1 MNIIHEQR
9 ESILTDNN
17 NAQTDF
23 VSILNGLKTDVTEIN
38 VKIPLQGELDLS
50 ILSEKGFERM
60 TTLLFSEGEITG
72 IRNIPTGISKLV
84 CCKNL
89 LVELEDLPGSLL
101 YLNINHNYLTSFDFT
116 KVPYLE
122 ELHCDDNKIQEFKNL
137 PSSLTSLYC
146 EQNKLKKLDLKGLK
160 NLKTLHCSNNP
171 LLMIDNLPE
180 TIHDFVSE
188 NNSFGLVTNIEAENI
203 DGDNDKDS
211 VNIDKKINYMEA
223 IKSYF
228 RLKNKYENELLKKKR
243 TAFKSKSSKKAG
255 SHKASMI
262 KGKCIHCNRPVGTIF
277 STNENGYAA
286 LCGDKI
292 NPCKLNIKLVRGD
305 FISNDEM
312 LYIYKGLLERSKTDI
327 IRLKLNTLFSYISEG
342 QSVEKFKEIM
352 EDYNETSETYSEVL
366 KNHNEMYNNEEKK
379 EMIRNK
385 NEMFHDLN
393 RKIRALLAEYE
404 NDDNKEILRN
414 AVKIY
419 IHDLLPEIENLR
431 RLKYDIVEMDDNVL
445 FQKEFDISKLDFV
458 YGEQPSVKSFKK

>member
-9 ESILTDNN
+9 ESIINDNN

-23 VSILNGLKTDVTEIN
+23 VSILNGLKTNVTEIN

-101 YLNINHNYLTSFDFT
+101 YLNINHNYLTLFDFT
-116 KVPYLE
+116 KVPHLE

-188 NNSFGLVTNIEAENI
+188 NNSFGLVTNVE
-203 DGDNDKDS
+203 DNDDDVDDKDS

-243 TAFKSKSSKKAG
+243 TAFKSKSSKTAG

-277 STNENGYAA
+277 STNENGYTA
-286 LCGDKI
+286 LCGDKV
-292 NPCKLNIKLVRGD
+292 NPCKLNIKLIRGD
-305 FISNDEM
+305 FVSNDEM
-312 LYIYKGLLERSKTDI
+312 LYLYKGLLERSKTDI

-352 EDYNETSETYSEVL
+352 EDYNDTSETYSEVL
-366 KNHNEMYNNEEKK
+366 KNYNEMYNNEEKK
-379 EMIRNK
+379 EMIHKK

-393 RKIRALLAEYE
+393 RKIRALLIEYE

-414 AVKIY
+414 AVKVY

-431 RLKYDIVEMDDNVL
+431 RLKYDIVEMDDNIL
-445 FQKEFDISKLDFV
+445 YQKEFSVSKLDFV
-458 YGEQPSVKSFKK
+458 YGEEPSVKSFKK